1 MAKSYK
7 RKPKTGYKR
16 KCHDCGKPTNAYR
29 CPECWAKIRRNGG
42 YASPESAHNVLDFS
56 GSLAL

>member
-29 CPECWAKIRRNGG
+29 CPELMFWIFQAVWRCSVYK
-42 YASPESAHNVLDFS
+42 F
-56 GSLAL
+56 